1 MPRAY
6 PDYPYVEPV
15 AAGLS
20 QTEIVQVV
28 DDMLSQNPTIS
39 LKDGGPLDKLCRALN
54 VDVEYSDSP
63 NEILLDVPLDRHAVI
78 WLPKRGKTRQDRM
91 TLATGIGHW
100 LLHVAITRET
110 HPRNGIQALYS
121 PKDTKALR
129 EARLFAFAL
138 LMPEETFTTLWYEG
152 RAQLTAE
159 TLNVPTQAVYDRAKW
174 LDLASPADH
183 AAHEK
188 LQQEVAEAAAAEA
201 AEAAPPPEKP
211 DLPPRPSAGGYA
223 RRIGS

>member
-6 PDYPYVEPV
+6 PKYPYVETM

-20 QTEIVQVV
+20 ENEIVQAI
-28 DDMLSQNPTIS
+28 DDMLSQNPTLS
-39 LKDGGPLDKLCRALN
+39 LRDGGPLDKLCRALN

-78 WLPKRGKTRQDRM
+78 WLPKRGKPRHDRM

-100 LLHVAITRET
+100 LLHVPITREA
-110 HPRNGIQALYS
+110 HPRNGIQALYTPS
-121 PKDTKALR
+121 DKTALR
-129 EARLFAFAL
+129 EARLFAFDL
-138 LMPEETFTTLWYEG
+138 LMPAESFTTLWYEG
-152 RAQLTAE
+152 RAQLVAE

-174 LDLASPADH
+174 LDLTAT
-183 AAHEK
+183 
-188 LQQEVAEAAAAEA
+188 AEI
-201 AEAAPPPEKP
+201 APPDEPEDVVIPAETVAPASKGETP
-211 DLPPRPSAGGYA
+211 MPPSAGGYA